1 MAMPDEVDTPKLAV
15 IGVVGTIII
24 LLIVFAVQVLYY
36 YWNRQLNVA
45 ENVQHKDQAL
55 ARYEAEQAEKLHRT
69 AWIDQKTGKVV
80 IPIERA
86 MELTVRDMA
95 AGAAAPAAA
104 PAPAAQPATAAP
116 RR

>member
-1 MAMPDEVDTPKLAV
+1 MAMPDEIDTPKLAV
-15 IGVVGTIII
+15 IGVVGTIVI

-36 YWNRQLNVA
+36 YWNRQLDVA

-55 ARYEAEQAEKLHRT
+55 ARYEAEQQEKLHRT
-69 AWIDQKTGKVV
+69 AWIDQKTGKVA

-86 MELTVRDMA
+86 MELTVRDL
-95 AGAAAPAAA
+95 GAAAATTTPGAP
-104 PAPAAQPATAAP
+104 PAPPVP